1 MKNKWAERSDLSGAT
16 IHPKDLRLTRLLIFI
31 PSAKFFPIIFLQFM
45 AGRHDHRITIF
56 LQAVVV
62 VQLVERTLPIPEVH
76 GLNPVISKLLYGTFV
91 YCQLYWKDENK
102 EKEAGNVPLFRRWN
116 IFPSTYEAIWG
127 KTLSVQCL
135 RKKKKQ
141 TNAAVVLLLCCLT
154 IWINGTAQ
162 RSKIKLN

>member
-76 GLNPVISKLLYGTFV
+76 ALNPVISKLLYGTFV

-102 EKEAGNVPLFRRWN
+102 EKEAGNGPLFFKKK
-116 IFPSTYEAIWG
+116 FPSRTVHNNYWLLALLYFYYCLWPKTYLVICFSHGE
-127 KTLSVQCL
+127 L
-135 RKKKKQ
+135 
-141 TNAAVVLLLCCLT
+141 
-154 IWINGTAQ
+154 
-162 RSKIKLN
+162 